1 MTPATDGLA
10 EPVAGTSSG
19 RLPGDADRGGKPVAR
34 RPEIAAG
41 SLGSLPHQWR
51 HAPGNEPAAA
61 KQAGL
66 RKVLGSVARRG
77 WRGAASDGLRR

>member
-19 RLPGDADRGGKPVAR
+19 WLPGDADRGGKPAAR

-41 SLGSLPHQWR
+41 RQGSPTHQWR

-66 RKVLGSVARRG
+66 RNVLGSVVRRG
-77 WRGAASDGLRR
+77 